1 MSKNKFVSQ
10 ISEKIKANNI
20 FKIMGRTKDL
30 FMRLREEDDF
40 LKEHII
46 ICTLEPEGTVTTA
59 PNNKE

>member
-1 MSKNKFVSQ
+1 
-10 ISEKIKANNI
+10 
-20 FKIMGRTKDL
+20 MGRTKDL

-59 PNNKE
+59 PSNKE

>member
-1 MSKNKFVSQ
+1 
-10 ISEKIKANNI
+10 
-20 FKIMGRTKDL
+20 MGRTKDL